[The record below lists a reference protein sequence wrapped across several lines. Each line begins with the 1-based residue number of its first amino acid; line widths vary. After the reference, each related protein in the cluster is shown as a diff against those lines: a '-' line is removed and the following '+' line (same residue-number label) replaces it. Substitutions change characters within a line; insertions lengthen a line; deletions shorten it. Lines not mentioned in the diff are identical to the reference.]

1 MATPRSNWRGIAIKM
16 VRKYDKF
23 GYNRQFKINP
33 CNRRDPFP
41 RDHLPFI
48 DDMSVLSE
56 MHGSGIGSHGPR
68 MPQPIT
74 SRPIE
79 QTPGNQTPVYKPGPK
94 TPGTINYEKF
104 SEQVAKALENS
115 PNISKDDVEHELQK
129 QLGKKFGEDFL
140 DDFALSKNPIQS
152 FYAAASQLA
161 LFQVFHGV
169 RDHFNKID
177 RLRDRGYSGGKF
189 KGDDVFGSPATKPY
203 SKRP

>member
-1 MATPRSNWRGIAIKM
+1 MP
-16 VRKYDKF
+16 RKYDEF
-23 GYNRQFKINP
+23 GYNRQFKSNP

-56 MHGSGIGSHGPR
+56 MYGNGLGQYGPK

-79 QTPGNQTPVYKPGPK
+79 QTPGSKTPVYQPGSE

-104 SEQVAKALENS
+104 SERVANALENS
-115 PNISKDDVEHELQK
+115 PGVSKDDVEHELQR

-140 DDFALSKNPIQS
+140 DDFAVTKNPLQA
-152 FYAAASQLA
+152 FYAATSQLA
-161 LFQVFHGV
+161 LFQIFHGV

-177 RLRDRGYSGGKF
+177 RMNDKSYSSGGKF
-189 KGDDVFGSPATKPY
+189 RGDDPFDSPIRTAPY